1 MGNRVVRGDG
11 PTAVQ
16 SKIGYLHSGPL
27 PTSTTDTATDCIMNI
42 ITPPRDTYD
51 LERFRKLET
60 LGIQSEKDGESSEYR
75 ATYCTV
81 FKDGRYSAQLPWKP
95 YRVPDPPPLPKVRVQ
110 DAPDRRAAY
119 RRRRSHTSSDV
130 TDEQWSHHIKARS
143 EALPIR
149 SSTDVFFVAGRM
161 SRRRRRPYLARTTT
175 LHTRHQRR
183 RYVMTQQETVDPT
196 SNRNYLY
203 IL

>member
-1 MGNRVVRGDG
+1 M
-11 PTAVQ
+11 Q
-16 SKIGYLHSGPL
+16 SKIGYLLSGPL

-60 LGIQSEKDGESSEYR
+60 LGIQSEKDGESSEYL
-75 ATYCTV
+75 ATYQRNCTV

-95 YRVPDPPPLPKVRVQ
+95 YRVPDPPPLPKVRFQ
-110 DAPDRRAAY
+110 DAADCGAAY
-119 RRRRSHTSSDV
+119 MKQRSHTSSDV
-130 TDEQWSHHIKARS
+130 TDEQWSHHIKPHS

-161 SRRRRRPYLARTTT
+161 SRQRRPYLARTTT
-175 LHTRHQRR
+175 LHSRRQRR
-183 RYVMTQQETVDPT
+183 RYVMTAG
-196 SNRNYLY
+196 NG
-203 IL
+203 

>member
-16 SKIGYLHSGPL
+16 SKIGYLLSGPL

-42 ITPPRDTYD
+42 TTTPRDTND
-51 LERFRKLET
+51 LECFRKLET
-60 LGIQSEKDGESSEYR
+60 LGIQSEKDGESHEYL
-75 ATYCTV
+75 ATYQRNCTV

-95 YRVPDPPPLPKVRVQ
+95 YGVPDPPPLPKVRVQ

-119 RRRRSHTSSDV
+119 RKRRSHTSSDV
-130 TDEQWSHHIKARS
+130 TDEQRSHHIKAHS

-161 SRRRRRPYLARTTT
+161 SRRRRRPYLA
-175 LHTRHQRR
+175 
-183 RYVMTQQETVDPT
+183 
-196 SNRNYLY
+196 
-203 IL
+203 